1 MNKNLH
7 DSIPARCL
15 AGFVVAMALTM
26 MVYENEG
33 TADRE
38 KYFADKHVYHAAYN
52 AWLSL
57 YGAQYGSNPGTFV
70 SQWDDNLSGVHI
82 LSRIVIFMSM
92 CNTSRTMKKEM
103 TTITM

>member
-1 MNKNLH
+1 MNKNLQ

-33 TADRE
+33 TGDRK

-52 AWLSL
+52 AWFSL
-57 YGAQYGSNPGTFV
+57 YGAQYGNNPGVFV
-70 SQWDDNLSGVHI
+70 TQWDNNLNSVHI
-82 LSRIVIFMSM
+82 LSRLMIFVSM
-92 CNTSRTMKKEM
+92 CNTSRTMRKEM
-103 TTITM
+103 ATITV